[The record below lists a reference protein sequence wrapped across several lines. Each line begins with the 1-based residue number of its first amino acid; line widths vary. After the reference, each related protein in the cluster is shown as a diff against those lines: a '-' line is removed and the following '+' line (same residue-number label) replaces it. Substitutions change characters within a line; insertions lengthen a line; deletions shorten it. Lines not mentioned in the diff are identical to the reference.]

1 MVKNPPAMQEMQF
14 DPWVG
19 KIPWRR
25 AWQPTPVFL
34 PGESHGQR
42 SLVSYSPCGCKES
55 DTTEYLSQ
63 IGTSSWNSRVRG
75 RHVLLSE
82 HLVKHRP
89 STYPPRAWEYLAY
102 LPLGHS
108 HARPRLGCGQRVLG
122 SPPPSIPITPP
133 CLLSKSCCSE
143 CLCLALAAGGSSC
156 GFSPWAALVARAP
169 AVEFH
174 VHPFLLPR

>member
-19 KIPWRR
+19 NIPWRR
-25 AWQPTPVFL
+25 AWKPTQVFL

-82 HLVKHRP
+82 HLVKHHP

-174 VHPFLLPR
+174 VHPFLLHR